1 MSLTVALLHQLSLAE
16 LWLPKTETALSLQ
29 LSWCQSRWWT
39 GSASAEGQVQ
49 HALVMIGSVPHL
61 RSQPYTHSWQCKER
75 YRSPGGLS
83 HGSPCHPA
91 AKKSPVKQGQDGG
104 RLPGCS
110 SQSRGLARAAADLE
124 GGVERKGR
132 EDTHVSRHCLRG
144 TSVSLLKMA
153 KSEHFQMFH
162 SPDYLPHICALK
174 S

>member
-1 MSLTVALLHQLSLAE
+1 MV
-16 LWLPKTETALSLQ
+16 K
-29 LSWCQSRWWT
+29 
-39 GSASAEGQVQ
+39 
-49 HALVMIGSVPHL
+49 IGSVPHL

-83 HGSPCHPA
+83 QSSPCHPA

-132 EDTHVSRHCLRG
+132 EDTRVSRHCLRVPLG
-144 TSVSLLKMA
+144 LHCWWGKLCFTSNVSFPKRNFPKNLRTPTVREVNISSSSGVYSQVFEVITEMG
-153 KSEHFQMFH
+153 S
-162 SPDYLPHICALK
+162 
-174 S
+174 